1 MLYCA
6 YTRRIAC
13 NPQNRHKN
21 SEVQK
26 DEQIQMFEK
35 CCIVVLV
42 IATLLSVTACGKAK
56 DPLTAGQFKQEMM
69 EYGKDSGKHF
79 RSFFVREEKK
89 SKGLYCEEK
98 QDMLYY
104 RGKRRSCLGKIA
116 AAVSSQ
122 VKIF

>member
-1 MLYCA
+1 MTAQRHCFGGA
-6 YTRRIAC
+6 EPEKTEMPP
-13 NPQNRHKN
+13 PQK
-21 SEVQK
+21 
-26 DEQIQMFEK
+26 
-35 CCIVVLV
+35 
-42 IATLLSVTACGKAK
+42 TA
-56 DPLTAGQFKQEMM
+56 FKQEMI
-69 EYGKDSGKHF
+69 EYGKGSGKYF